1 MFNDRIA
8 DMAFG
13 IDERGVVPSGL
24 GTAARRFPWLC
35 VCFGNMCVSRHHDK
49 RPMVCNNGQGVLTVP
64 RKKHPRGADP
74 IDLHVGA
81 QARARRI
88 LLGLSQEKLAEG
100 LGITFQQVQ
109 KYERGSNR
117 ISASRLYNM
126 AEILDVPITYFF
138 EGVGA
143 RGGKPASKAKKSNK
157 DNGHDYPEDVMRRKE
172 TLNLLRHYYSIPD
185 SNLRQRFA
193 DLLKGVN
200 RAEAA

>member
-1 MFNDRIA
+1 M
-8 DMAFG
+8 
-13 IDERGVVPSGL
+13 
-24 GTAARRFPWLC
+24 
-35 VCFGNMCVSRHHDK
+35 
-49 RPMVCNNGQGVLTVP
+49 P

-74 IDLHVGA
+74 IDLYVGA

-126 AEILDVPITYFF
+126 AELLDVPITYFF
-138 EGVGA
+138 EGVDG
-143 RGGKPASKAKKSNK
+143 RDGASKASAKSRK
-157 DNGHDYPEDVMRRKE
+157 DNGREYPDDMMRRKE

-185 SNLRQRFA
+185 SNLRQRFS

-200 RAEAA
+200 RAESGIAA

>member
-1 MFNDRIA
+1 
-8 DMAFG
+8 
-13 IDERGVVPSGL
+13 
-24 GTAARRFPWLC
+24 
-35 VCFGNMCVSRHHDK
+35 
-49 RPMVCNNGQGVLTVP
+49 VP

-74 IDLHVGA
+74 IDLYVGA

-126 AEILDVPITYFF
+126 ADLLDVPITYFF
-138 EGVGA
+138 EGVDGPGGA
-143 RGGKPASKAKKSNK
+143 STAKAGAKSRK
-157 DNGHDYPEDVMRRKE
+157 DNGREYPEDMMRRKE

-185 SNLRQRFA
+185 SNLRQRFS

-200 RAEAA
+200 RAESGIAA

>member
-1 MFNDRIA
+1 
-8 DMAFG
+8 
-13 IDERGVVPSGL
+13 
-24 GTAARRFPWLC
+24 
-35 VCFGNMCVSRHHDK
+35 
-49 RPMVCNNGQGVLTVP
+49 VP

-88 LLGLSQEKLAEG
+88 LLGLSQERLADG

-126 AEILDVPITYFF
+126 AELLDVPITYFF
-138 EGVGA
+138 EGVDG
-143 RGGKPASKAKKSNK
+143 RGGPAASKAKSRK
-157 DNGHDYPEDVMRRKE
+157 DNGREYPEDMMRRKE

-200 RAEAA
+200 RAESEAA

>member
-1 MFNDRIA
+1 
-8 DMAFG
+8 
-13 IDERGVVPSGL
+13 
-24 GTAARRFPWLC
+24 
-35 VCFGNMCVSRHHDK
+35 
-49 RPMVCNNGQGVLTVP
+49 VP

-74 IDLHVGA
+74 IDLYVGA

-126 AEILDVPITYFF
+126 AELLDVPITYFF
-138 EGVGA
+138 EGVDG
-143 RGGKPASKAKKSNK
+143 RGGASTAKASAKSRK
-157 DNGHDYPEDVMRRKE
+157 DNGREYPDDMMRRKE

-185 SNLRQRFA
+185 SNLRQRFS

-200 RAEAA
+200 RAESGIAA